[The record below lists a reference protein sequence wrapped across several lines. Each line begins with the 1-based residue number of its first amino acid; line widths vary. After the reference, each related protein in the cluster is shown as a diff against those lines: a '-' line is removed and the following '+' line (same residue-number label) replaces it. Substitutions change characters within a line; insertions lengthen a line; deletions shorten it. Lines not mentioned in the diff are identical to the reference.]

1 MLSAIFNI
9 VALIGIFDYDGT
21 SLLNG
26 LKVIYD
32 NLFVYLRSNLDLL
45 LYKKLALLFT
55 PWQTSL
61 SKEAVVLFTS

>member
-26 LKVIYD
+26 FKVIYD
-32 NLFVYLRSNLDLL
+32 NLFVYLRSYLDLL

>member
-9 VALIGIFDYDGT
+9 VALIGIFNYDGT

-45 LYKKLALLFT
+45 LYKKLTLLFT

>member
-9 VALIGIFDYDGT
+9 VALIGIFNYDGT

-61 SKEAVVLFTS
+61 SKEAIVLFTS

>member
-1 MLSAIFNI
+1 MLSAIVNI
-9 VALIGIFDYDGT
+9 VALIGIFNYDGT

>member
-9 VALIGIFDYDGT
+9 VALIGIFNYDGT